1 MAGRYVGQTAVG
13 IAAAVRSG
21 QVSPVEVLEQHL
33 ERIAALDGR
42 LGAFRVLR
50 TEQVRA

>member
-33 ERIAALDGR
+33 
-42 LGAFRVLR
+42 
-50 TEQVRA
+50 